1 MRWINYEL
9 ISVFLGF
16 FISCTQK
23 QVFTVEGVVK
33 NATDSVLYLENIG
46 VSAIA
51 VLDSVKLKADGK
63 FTFIQERPSIPD
75 FYRLRIANQWI
86 NLAIDSTETI
96 AIHANAASG
105 YAKGYNIDGSED
117 VRKIRTLTLLH
128 LQVSEAYNRFIETLR
143 QHPISQEA
151 YSSEIIKI
159 LQPYREI
166 AQEYIYENPA
176 STTAYFALFQQINSL
191 LIFDPYDEKD
201 NRLYSGV
208 ATSWDLKYENYPRAK
223 QLHDITVSALQEIRR
238 SKSHRI
244 SNIEIKDV
252 ISYFEISL
260 PDARGNIINLS
271 DIIQK
276 EKIILLDFTACQA
289 RFSPLH
295 NMTLGSLYEK
305 YYDKGLDI
313 FQVSLDADL
322 NFWQNAS
329 DNIPW
334 YTVRDPETVYS
345 QTAARYNVEKL
356 PTTFILNRKGEI
368 VLRVEQDAELE
379 KEIKKML

>member
-1 MRWINYEL
+1 M
-9 ISVFLGF
+9 FGGF

-63 FTFIQERPSIPD
+63 FTFTQERPSIPD

-96 AIHANAASG
+96 AVHADAASG
-105 YAKGYNIDGSED
+105 YAKGYNIEGSED
-117 VRKIRTLTLLH
+117 VQKIKTLTLLH
-128 LQVSEAYNRFIETLR
+128 LQVSEAYNRFIETL
-143 QHPISQEA
+143 QQSPLSQEA
-151 YSSEIIKI
+151 YSSEIMKI
-159 LQPYREI
+159 LQPYRET

-176 STTAYFALFQQINSL
+176 STTAYFALFQQINNL
-191 LIFDPYDEKD
+191 LIFDPYNEKD

-208 ATSWDLKYENYPRAK
+208 ATSWDLKYENHPRAK
-223 QLHDITVSALQEIRR
+223 QLHNITVSALQEIRR

-244 SNIEIKDV
+244 SNIEVKDV

-271 DIIQK
+271 DIIPK
-276 EKIILLDFTACQA
+276 EKIILLDFTAYQA
-289 RFSPLH
+289 QFSPLH
-295 NMTLGSLYEK
+295 NMNLGSLYEK

-334 YTVRDPETVYS
+334 YAVRDPETVYS

-356 PTTFILNRKGEI
+356 PTTFIINRKGEI